1 MMQLISSD
9 YVSEVLMKHTLLM
22 GALATAIV
30 IFAGAV
36 RSYAQVPAQQSPP
49 VQAQQVSPFDDPIRQ
64 LNLTPEQREK
74 IRLIREEN
82 KAERA
87 QVNERARE
95 TRRALDLVLDTDS
108 PDEALLEQRLH
119 DVAEAQAAATRMR
132 VLTEVRIRRVLTR
145 EQLAT
150 LRMLR
155 EQARQLNS
163 NRPRIERE
171 QQRRLRDNVQN
182 QRFRQLL
189 RQRQLQRRLPQ

>member
-108 PDEALLEQRLH
+108 PDEALVEQRLH